1 MFSLEYL
8 LLIGLQVGMVAT
20 VLMHLHRQDRAEKK
34 KDKNQ
39 ASALSD
45 QYYQR
50 VIIPDEV
57 RWKPENE
64 QSRQN

>member
-34 KDKNQ
+34 DKNQ
-39 ASALSD
+39 ASAPSD
-45 QYYQR
+45 RYYQR
-50 VIIPDEV
+50 VIIPEEV